1 MDATWKTVQV
11 TLPQVDVNFL
21 KTLARKMGWQVGGKA
36 KTCSCRLDKA
46 IEAAEKGPLCVYND
60 IDELMAALND

>member
-1 MDATWKTVQV
+1 MDAALKTVEV

-21 KTLARKMGWQVGGKA
+21 KTLARKMGWQFGGKA
-36 KTCSCRLDKA
+36 KTHLSQLDKA